1 MVDILSQK
9 IVVGSRIFCYR
20 SQRILLNQTDRK
32 TASFAA
38 IYSASAEDKAIELC
52 FLEHQEIT
60 FVPRQN
66 TYPDVLF
73 LSS

>member
-1 MVDILSQK
+1 M
-9 IVVGSRIFCYR
+9 
-20 SQRILLNQTDRK
+20 ILLNQTNWQ

-38 IYSASAEDKAIELC
+38 IYFASTEDKAIELC
-52 FLEHQEIT
+52 FLEHQEII